1 MKPLFQQ
8 QCEALVKTLTKA
20 KADEN
25 ARLNMLTWVINP
37 HSCGTAACVCGYQVL
52 SSDLSLFERA
62 MECDAYSGNDDYD
75 YDYDD
80 ISEAIAYDLR
90 ISCKELFGDNYLARS
105 IFMASAR
112 NRFCSALEAQVAG
125 RETLETFNHLTT
137 RKPTLDDAIEYIEFV
152 IEKCKEQ
159 AA

>member
-8 QCEALVKTLTKA
+8 QCEELVKTLTHA
-20 KADEN
+20 AEESTNELVMSWWIDEHN
-25 ARLNMLTWVINP
+25 F
-37 HSCGTAACVCGYQVL
+37 CGTAACLCGYQAL
-52 SSDLSLFERA
+52 SNNLNLFARA
-62 MECDAYSGNDDYD
+62 KGALCE
-75 YDYDD
+75 
-80 ISEAIAYDLR
+80 SEDHEAIADAIAYDLES
-90 ISCKELFGDNYLARS
+90 SCKALFGNTYLARS